1 MSPEE
6 PTFSFSARAAEKAAA
21 RERDEE
27 KLASGETTRAE
38 MARINGG
45 SIRGV
50 RYNGPAMRIRS
61 EVEPKS

>member
-1 MSPEE
+1 
-6 PTFSFSARAAEKAAA
+6 
-21 RERDEE
+21 
-27 KLASGETTRAE
+27 